1 VIANSQPVFYLRYPS
16 TRDLE
21 IPLLLLNTVDQ
32 LLRPHGTFL
41 LGYKARDLKTID
53 IFMEAAKTSKF
64 HVCEINVKELFSPE
78 EPPEETFLYVVQR
91 ESEVSDD

>member
-1 VIANSQPVFYLRYPS
+1 
-16 TRDLE
+16 
-21 IPLLLLNTVDQ
+21 
-32 LLRPHGTFL
+32 
-41 LGYKARDLKTID
+41 
-53 IFMEAAKTSKF
+53 MEAAKTSKF